1 MGEGMAEEEKADEVA
16 HVELAEGWPRLWARL
31 LDSWLNLL
39 LIGAVVGILFPALFQ
54 MPAFEGRRGDLLLDV
69 AFLPLALM
77 LDAGIQAL
85 FGNTL
90 GKWLVGIRLEQIDG
104 GRPSTV
110 TTLQRNL
117 RLYVQG
123 FILGLPLLNLF
134 GMARAND
141 RLSREGA
148 TLWDAALGTRV
159 VDRAGHILRTV
170 FTAGLALTLNIGG
183 TVFGRWAEAMTP
195 QWEKEEIVAALPAMN
210 QGLPD
215 FIDSVTRFDRV
226 TYRPAEN
233 ILNLE
238 HSFIHRDAS
247 PVAADEI
254 VDAAQTRQALLRDYC
269 AANLSFYRERNI
281 PVRYLYRHPDPK
293 VAQDHLFDKPGLCP
307 AG

>member
-183 TVFGRWAEAMTP
+183 TVHDLTDAVGRLLLTALSMIAEFEADLARARTREGLAMAKAKGRLRGKPPKLKAT
-195 QWEKEEIVAALPAMN
+195 QEAHLVKLWHDGDYSALELGELFNVSRAT
-210 QGLPD
+210 
-215 FIDSVTRFDRV
+215 V
-226 TYRPAEN
+226 YRA
-233 ILNLE
+233 IQR
-238 HSFIHRDAS
+238 SGTSTAS
-247 PVAADEI
+247 
-254 VDAAQTRQALLRDYC
+254 
-269 AANLSFYRERNI
+269 S
-281 PVRYLYRHPDPK
+281 
-293 VAQDHLFDKPGLCP
+293 
-307 AG
+307 